1 MRAGY
6 RVVNPGEVGKWGG
19 DIVQISVYRGGK
31 DNLGRA
37 GDCARAC
44 EGKGMA
50 YVLHPVGYSMLAPSL
65 REELLAMTAHA
76 GEALILHDE
85 RHEGARVEGGEADM
99 LMETLEALK
108 GRCQVSIE
116 NATDTSDALWFW
128 EQYADNITLDM
139 GHMESQGINAVEFV
153 KALPDAVIE
162 KVRYVHMHRNA
173 ELRGGIT
180 DHWPLRPGCAELLGL
195 EKLLSRKR
203 DVAVILELNE
213 REETAES
220 LALVRE
226 LAP

>member
-1 MRAGY
+1 MRVGY
-6 RVVNPGEVGKWGG
+6 RVVSPEEVGKWGG

-31 DNLGRA
+31 DNLARA

-44 EGKGMA
+44 GERGMA
-50 YVLHPVGYSMLAPSL
+50 YVLHPVGYSMCELAL
-65 REELLAMTAHA
+65 RDELLAMTAHA

-85 RHEGARVEGGEADM
+85 RYAGGRVEGEKADM
-99 LMETLEALK
+99 LAETLEALR
-108 GRCQVSIE
+108 GRTPVSIE
-116 NATDTSDALWFW
+116 NAADTSDALWFW
-128 EQYADNITLDM
+128 ERYADNITLDM

-153 KALPDAVIE
+153 RALPEDIIG

-180 DHWPLRPGCAELLGL
+180 DHWPLRRGCAELLGL
-195 EKLLSRKR
+195 AELLLRKR

-226 LAP
+226 LAL

>member
-1 MRAGY
+1 MRVGY
-6 RVVNPGEVGKWGG
+6 RVVSPGEVGKWGG

-44 EGKGMA
+44 RERGMA
-50 YVLHPVGYSMLAPSL
+50 YVLHPVGYSMLEPSL

-85 RHEGARVEGGEADM
+85 RNEGGRVEGGEAAM
-99 LMETLEALK
+99 LMETLEALR
-108 GRCQVSIE
+108 GRTPVSIE
-116 NATDTSDALWFW
+116 NATDTSDAPWFW
-128 EQYADNITLDM
+128 QRYADNVTLDM
-139 GHMESQGINAVEFV
+139 GHMESQGLNAVEFV
-153 KALPDAVIE
+153 RALPEDIIG
-162 KVRYVHMHRNA
+162 KVRYVHMHRNGDF
-173 ELRGGIT
+173 RGGLT

-195 EKLLSRKR
+195 GELLSRKR